1 MIATYTFY
9 NLLLAVV
16 ILTFAYWITGRNSR
30 ILFLAARVALLITLL
45 LYPWDF
51 FAVRLG
57 VWVYPKDPGLTIYGV
72 PFNDSVFIWLC
83 SFLASVVLLEVDRRS
98 SGNQADTERYKTV
111 ENNRHDE
118 R

>member
-9 NLLLAVV
+9 NLLLAIV
-16 ILTFAYWITGRNSR
+16 ILTFGYWITRRQRGG
-30 ILFLAARVALLITLL
+30 LFLAARVALLITLL

-57 VWVYPKDPGLTIYGV
+57 VWVYPTDPGLTIYGV
-72 PFNDSVFIWLC
+72 PLNDSVFIWLC

-98 SGNQADTERYKTV
+98 SGNQTDTERYKAV
-111 ENNRHDE
+111 EKNRHDE

>member
-9 NLLLAVV
+9 NLLLAII
-16 ILTFAYWITGRNSR
+16 ILTVAYWITGRKR
-30 ILFLAARVALLITLL
+30 RVLFLAARVALLITLL

-83 SFLASVVLLEVDRRS
+83 SFLTSVVLLEVDRRN
-98 SGNQADTERYKTV
+98 SGNQTNTEGYKAV
-111 ENNRHDE
+111 EKHRNDE